1 MNGDGV
7 SGDGSDDDAG
17 LDWEI
22 SRADTPKSRGRG
34 EGGGVNIV
42 RGSKRVWGVPMS
54 VSGWGTSRRVRPAR
68 VPALCTELV
77 QRTRRARSEIASDGA
92 LLVSA
97 KITHFHHRRRRPDP
111 SRSFRAQ
118 ACPDM
123 LSFNFCCGIMQR
135 AARGDRMCSEPRGSR
150 APFLHAVHTALSC
163 PVTRSTVPC
172 ASFLLPTPTWCVKLC
187 VPRSVSGH

>member
-1 MNGDGV
+1 
-7 SGDGSDDDAG
+7 
-17 LDWEI
+17 
-22 SRADTPKSRGRG
+22 
-34 EGGGVNIV
+34 
-42 RGSKRVWGVPMS
+42 VWGVPMS

-118 ACPDM
+118 ACPDTVFQVLLWHNAAGCAGRSNVLRTTREPRAVPACCTYGPILPCHSLHRALRIIFASDSNLVCEAM
-123 LSFNFCCGIMQR
+123 CVPFCLHSL
-135 AARGDRMCSEPRGSR
+135 AALNGGRSHESSARICSEME
-150 APFLHAVHTALSC
+150 
-163 PVTRSTVPC
+163 
-172 ASFLLPTPTWCVKLC
+172 
-187 VPRSVSGH
+187 